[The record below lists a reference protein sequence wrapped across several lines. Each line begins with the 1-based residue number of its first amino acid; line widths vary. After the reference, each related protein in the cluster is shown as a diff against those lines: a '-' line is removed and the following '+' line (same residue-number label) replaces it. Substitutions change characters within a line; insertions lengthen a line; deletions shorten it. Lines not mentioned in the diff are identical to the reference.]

1 MGKFEF
7 GVWDEMEFLGDR
19 GMSRYDARELTD
31 IQSRFRS
38 PGFDIVLSKLRWPAG
53 GDLRLVSP
61 GCWLNIFL
69 TDPARRKRRPTYYAS
84 AGLISGSFVLAP
96 PQASIQVEWG
106 DADVECI
113 TCWFNPADF
122 LSIRNLSWNWA
133 EQSRF
138 DASSDMERKAV
149 SVSNLLAMEM
159 LEPDLAS
166 EAKIESLMIYLS
178 CQMHSWTVPCG
189 IRSEA
194 RRKLDKSQ
202 LRLVQEMTQNGTAC
216 PTAGSLASELGLSPR
231 LFCELFK
238 TSTGT
243 TVRAYLAEQRVV
255 RAKRLLLN
263 PDLQIKK
270 VAAMSGFTTT
280 SAFAAAFHRSAGM
293 SARTFRAAHGR
304 SM

>member
-7 GVWDEMEFLGDR
+7 GAWDEMEFLGNR
-19 GMSRYDARELTD
+19 GMSRYEARELTD
-31 IQSRFRS
+31 IQSRFQS

-69 TDPARRKRRPTYYAS
+69 TDPARREHTPIYCAS
-84 AGLISGSFVLAP
+84 SALISGSFVLAP

-106 DADVECI
+106 DADVDCI

-133 EQSRF
+133 EHSVF
-138 DASSDMERKAV
+138 NASSDMEQKAV

-166 EAKIESLMIYLS
+166 EVKIESLMIYLS
-178 CQMHSWTVPCG
+178 CQMHSWMVPRG
-189 IRSEA
+189 IRSET
-194 RRKLDKSQ
+194 RRRLDKSQ
-202 LRLVQEMTQNGTAC
+202 LRLVQEMTQTGTAC
-216 PTAGSLASELGLSPR
+216 PTAGSLAAELGLSPR

-243 TVRAYLAEQRVV
+243 TVRAYLAQQRVV
-255 RAKRLLLN
+255 RAKRLLLD
-263 PDLQIKK
+263 PGLQIKK
-270 VAAMSGFTTT
+270 VAAMAGFTTT
-280 SAFAAAFHRSAGM
+280 SAFAAAFHKSAGV
-293 SARTFRAAHGR
+293 SARTFRATHGR
-304 SM
+304 SI